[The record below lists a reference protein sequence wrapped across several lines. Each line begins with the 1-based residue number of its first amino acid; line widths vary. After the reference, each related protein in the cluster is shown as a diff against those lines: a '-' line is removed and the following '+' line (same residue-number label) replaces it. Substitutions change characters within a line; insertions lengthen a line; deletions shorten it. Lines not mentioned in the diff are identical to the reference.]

1 MLFSLNLSP
10 VKPTL
15 LLGRMYYKIGGGGG
29 GGFRIIIYDDQRFYD
44 DHVSSPRVVCELY
57 RDKADDWF

>member
-15 LLGRMYYKIGGGGG
+15 LLGRMYHKIGGGGG
-29 GGFRIIIYDDQRFYD
+29 CFRIIIYDDQRFYD
-44 DHVSSPRVVCELY
+44 DHVSTLRVVCELY

>member
-15 LLGRMYYKIGGGGG
+15 LLGRMYHKIGGGGG
-29 GGFRIIIYDDQRFYD
+29 EFFRIIIYDDQRFYD
-44 DHVSSPRVVCELY
+44 DHVSTLRVVCELY